1 MRQSSIRSGWRRVL
15 KRSFDLAAAA
25 LALILLSPLFLVI
38 GAAIKLHDRGPI
50 FYRGERV
57 GVGGKRFRILKFRTM
72 VSNAERLGGS
82 STPLD
87 DPRVTPIGRMLRA
100 VKLDELPQLLNV
112 LTGDMSL
119 VGPRPQVAWAVAL
132 YSEAERELL
141 SVRPGITDYASLRFR
156 NEAEILRG
164 SRDPDRDYLE
174 KIAPE
179 KLKLGLLY
187 VRDGSFLTDVRILVA
202 TGVALLGGDPN
213 WLLGLPPAGDVRSVT
228 PRTPTA
234 S

>member
-1 MRQSSIRSGWRRVL
+1 MRSGWRRVL
-15 KRSFDLAAAA
+15 KRSFDVAAAA
-25 LALILLSPLFLVI
+25 LALIVLSPLFLII
-38 GAAIKLHDRGPI
+38 GVAIKLHDRGPI

-72 VSNAERLGGS
+72 VVNAERLGGS
-82 STPLD
+82 STPKD
-87 DPRVTPIGRMLRA
+87 DPRVTPVGRMLRA

-112 LTGDMSL
+112 LGGDMSL
-119 VGPRPQVAWAVAL
+119 VGPRPRVAWAVAL
-132 YSEAERELL
+132 YSKDEQELL
-141 SVRPGITDYASLRFR
+141 SVRPGITDYASIRFR

-179 KLKLGLLY
+179 KLRLGLLY
-187 VRDGSFLTDVRILVA
+187 VRDGSFLTDLRILIA
-202 TGVALLGGDPN
+202 TAVALVGGDAN
-213 WLLGLPPAGDVRSVT
+213 ALLGLPPAGDPQPVK
-228 PRTPTA
+228 PRTPAA